1 MKRLLAAVLCLV
13 LVCAAAARAAEPEQA
28 LWTRSEGDGDYVTIR
43 VPCPEGEQLSWAADR
58 KLCVRYADTGEPVA
72 LCSNYYRGYLFA
84 TVPAAQAGR
93 TLEAGLG
100 EPVRFADHITVWEGV
115 EYYDA
120 PLGTDE
126 LNLRGVLRGDGSGN
140 LNAGA
145 VITRAEAFALIV
157 RLLGIPEEGKSGRS
171 GTTPTGKAP
180 ATMT

>member
-43 VPCPEGEQLSWAADR
+43 VPCPEGEQLSWAQTR

-93 TLEAGLG
+93 TLEPVWASLYGLPTISRYG
-100 EPVRFADHITVWEGV
+100 KVWNTTTLRL
-115 EYYDA
+115 A
-120 PLGTDE
+120 PM
-126 LNLRGVLRGDGSGN
+126 S
-140 LNAGA
+140 
-145 VITRAEAFALIV
+145 
-157 RLLGIPEEGKSGRS
+157 
-171 GTTPTGKAP
+171 
-180 ATMT
+180 